1 MKRIRIGKD
10 IRIRWRVE
18 VNGYPPEAA
27 SGCVLE
33 VVGHWGDRQELPV
46 EVVDGEVVATFR
58 GKHHRQ
64 IGVYNLTLWI
74 NRGMDGQTAVDARRV
89 FELVPC
95 SCDETGH
102 DIHNITLETIDL
114 GTQYINAI
122 FADEQL
128 AAILSDLSRRIDNLT
143 ERIEALEKGG
153 GGCGSAYVENSTLK
167 ATASVVDSVMSVQG
181 NVTDEILKLK

>member
-18 VNGYPPEAA
+18 VNGYPPE
-27 SGCVLE
+27 SDSSCVLE

-64 IGVYNLTLWI
+64 IGVYSLTLWI
-74 NRGMDGQTAVDARRV
+74 NRGKDGQTAVDACNV

-102 DIHNITLETIDL
+102 DIHNMTLETIDL
-114 GTQYINAI
+114 GTQYIDAL
-122 FADEQL
+122 FTDERL
-128 AAILSDLSRRIDNLT
+128 VAILSDLSRRIDNLT
-143 ERIEALEKGG
+143 TRIEALEKGG
-153 GGCGSAYVENSTLK
+153 GGGSSANVESGTLS
-167 ATASVVDSVMSVQG
+167 ASASVANDVMSVQG
-181 NVTDEILKLK
+181 SVEDGILKL

>member
-64 IGVYNLTLWI
+64 IGVYSLTLWI
-74 NRGMDGQTAVDARRV
+74 NRGKDGQTAVDACNV

-102 DIHNITLETIDL
+102 DIHNMTLETIDL
-114 GTQYINAI
+114 GTQYIDAI
-122 FADEQL
+122 FTDEQL
-128 AAILSDLSRRIDNLT
+128 VAVLADLSRRIDNLT

-153 GGCGSAYVENSTLK
+153 GGCGSAYVENGTLS
-167 ATASVVDSVMSVQG
+167 ASASVTNDVMSVQG
-181 NVTDEILKLK
+181 SVEDGILKL

>member
-18 VNGYPPEAA
+18 VNGYPPE
-27 SGCVLE
+27 SDSSCVLE

-58 GKHHRQ
+58 GKHHQQ

-102 DIHNITLETIDL
+102 DIHNMTLETIDL
-114 GTQYINAI
+114 GTQYINAL
-122 FADEQL
+122 FTDEQL
-128 AAILSDLSRRIDNLT
+128 VAILSDLSRRIDNLT
-143 ERIEALEKGG
+143 TRIEALEKGG
-153 GGCGSAYVENSTLK
+153 GGGSSANVENGTLF
-167 ATASVVDSVMSVQG
+167 TNASVADGVMSVNG
-181 NVTDEILKLK
+181 SVTNEILKL

>member
-64 IGVYNLTLWI
+64 IGVYSLTLWI
-74 NRGMDGQTAVDARRV
+74 NRGKDGQTAVDARRV

-102 DIHNITLETIDL
+102 DIHNMTLETIDL
-114 GTQYINAI
+114 GTQYIDAL
-122 FADEQL
+122 FTDEQL

-143 ERIEALEKGG
+143 TRIEALEKGG
-153 GGCGSAYVENSTLK
+153 GGGSSANVENGTLF
-167 ATASVVDSVMSVQG
+167 TNASVADGVMSVNG
-181 NVTDEILKLK
+181 SVTNEIMKL

>member
-1 MKRIRIGKD
+1 M
-10 IRIRWRVE
+10 
-18 VNGYPPEAA
+18 
-27 SGCVLE
+27 LE

-64 IGVYNLTLWI
+64 IGVYSLTLWI
-74 NRGMDGQTAVDARRV
+74 NRGKDGQTAVDACNV

-102 DIHNITLETIDL
+102 DIHNMTLETIDL
-114 GTQYINAI
+114 GTQYIDAI
-122 FADEQL
+122 FTDEQL
-128 AAILSDLSRRIDNLT
+128 VAVLADLSRRIDNLT

-153 GGCGSAYVENSTLK
+153 GGCGSAYVEDGTLS
-167 ATASVVDSVMSVQG
+167 ASASVTNEVMSVQG
-181 NVTDEILKLK
+181 SVEDGILKL

>member
-64 IGVYNLTLWI
+64 IGVYSLTLWI
-74 NRGMDGQTAVDARRV
+74 NRGKDGQTAVDACNV

-102 DIHNITLETIDL
+102 DIHNMTLETIDL
-114 GTQYINAI
+114 GTQYINAL
-122 FADEQL
+122 FADKQIV
-128 AAILSDLSRRIDNLT
+128 AILSDLSRRIDALT
-143 ERIEALEKGG
+143 TRIETLE
-153 GGCGSAYVENSTLK
+153 AYHATKVENSILYTN
-167 ATASVVDSVMSVQG
+167 ANVADGVMSVDG
-181 NVTDEILKLK
+181 SVTNEILKL